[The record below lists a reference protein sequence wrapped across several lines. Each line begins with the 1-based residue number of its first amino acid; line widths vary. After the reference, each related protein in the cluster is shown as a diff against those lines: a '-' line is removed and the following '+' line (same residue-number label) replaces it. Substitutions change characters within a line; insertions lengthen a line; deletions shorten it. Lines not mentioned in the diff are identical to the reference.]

1 MKPLQHAQISAHRY
15 GGRWQDWID
24 IHGWIDSSKTLFA
37 SMQHR
42 MLLHSDFGAWLAPL
56 VFGEIITAGDAS
68 ARTADLFA
76 DHQLEDLGRTY
87 ALSEW
92 LREVRPDARPAPRR
106 TPRGLEGVRDSA
118 AAGLAERWGGEAA
131 DYAPLVAFFDK
142 PRELAPEHAAAADLV
157 THSSFGIFLAEQL
170 LGPAMTVR
178 GKGGRSRLISTRS
191 PAEDLVHA
199 RLGWIPTA
207 SALPAHTRL
216 RLWMRG
222 AGVRPALRERPA
234 RTREHATCPR
244 RSTEG

>member
-15 GGRWQDWID
+15 GGRWQDWLRFHD
-24 IHGWIDSSKTLFA
+24 WVDQSKALFA

-56 VFGEIITAGDAS
+56 VFGEVFTAGEAS
-68 ARTADLFA
+68 ARTADLFD

-87 ALSEW
+87 TLSEW
-92 LREVRPDARPAPRR
+92 LKELRPDAALAPRR
-106 TPRGLEGVRDSA
+106 PPGHLEGVRHSP
-118 AAGLAERWGGEAA
+118 AAGLAAHWGGEAT
-131 DYAPLVAFFDK
+131 DYSPLVAFFDK
-142 PRELAPEHAAAADLV
+142 PRELAPGHAAAADLV

-170 LGPAMTVR
+170 FGPTMTVR
-178 GKGGRSRLISTRS
+178 GKGGRERLISTRS

-199 RLGWIPTA
+199 RMGWIPTA
-207 SALPAHTRL
+207 SALPARTRL

-222 AGVRPALRERPA
+222 TGVRPALRERPA
-234 RTREHATCPR
+234 PAREHTACPR